1 MQPTKELLRTVER
14 ALEALAP
21 SAAPATDGV
30 KTITMGLSKYTATG
44 RLWFPGEIQV
54 HSPTEAATG
63 YRDVKV
69 TFNGR
74 EVSATLDSA
83 PVFGTIAAFV
93 PFVSYVSDRVYSGTL
108 PGDADI
114 ENIQTTKWEL
124 HDFAVQNGVRFV
136 QYKCGETIIELHH
149 VLSTLEKL

>member
-1 MQPTKELLRTVER
+1 VER

-30 KTITMGLSKYTATG
+30 KTITMGLSKLTATG
-44 RLWFPGEIQV
+44 WLWFPGEIRE

-69 TFNGR
+69 TFKGR
-74 EVSATLDSA
+74 EVSAALDSA
-83 PVFGTIAAFV
+83 PVFGTIAYAL
-93 PFVSYVSDRVYSGTL
+93 PFVGYVSDRVYRGTL

-114 ENIQTTKWEL
+114 EKIQTTKWEL
-124 HDFAVQNGVRFV
+124 FEYAANQDGVRFV
-136 QYKCGETIIELHH
+136 HYKCGTTIIKLSH
-149 VLSTLEKL
+149 VLSPLETL